1 MKKLI
6 LLLFLPFL
14 FISCSEKNP
23 LDEIGKDPMQDG
35 INLMTYS
42 LQYISENNTA
52 EANKLIRGY
61 LDYYDKKELDT
72 QILFLQGLSENYWSS
87 QEANADFNNKLSKVR
102 EIIANNPNVLMEFM
116 QLQSAELLQLFYSAI
131 KRSAKVHRPE
141 EIL

>member
-1 MKKLI
+1 MNSIVFLGFPGLFNLI
-6 LLLFLPFL
+6 
-14 FISCSEKNP
+14 
-23 LDEIGKDPMQDG
+23 
-35 INLMTYS
+35 TYS

-72 QILFLQGLSENYWSS
+72 QILFLQGLSENYWKS

-102 EIIANNPNVLMEFM
+102 EIIANNPNVQMEFM

-131 KRSAKVHRPE
+131 KQSAKVLRPE